1 MDQLFKFLP
10 YQVEYIRDN
19 SKILVVEKPRQ
30 VGITYTSGYKVVTK
44 ILRSNKKDK
53 HYWLSR
59 DENTA
64 KEFVTNVM
72 DWLHLFNVV
81 AQREVV
87 DMKDVRT
94 TKVTFPNGTEL
105 FILSSSVDAVV
116 GKSGH
121 FYLDEFAIHKDQE
134 LLMAIV
140 LPCITWQ
147 GSLTIISTHRS
158 KQTYFYKLCEK
169 VRKGQMVGARLI
181 SFTIMDAIEQG
192 IVEMINNRSML
203 QGEPTVSREEW
214 LAEKKANAPSEDV
227 FQQEYMCI
235 PADSDS
241 SMAIH
246 EDVIDRNSLP
256 KEEILQPRK
265 DGGKYYAG
273 VDIGR
278 HRDLTVIWILE
289 DVSKSKEPM
298 LVTRFVKTIKRE
310 EFSVQEKKI
319 FDVLNRWKPRMTFV
333 DGTNTGAMIGENIQK
348 RYGIKRA
355 QSIKITAVT
364 RPKFIGDLVNVM
376 SKDFLHI
383 PDDKEVWDD
392 FMSVSRYIGKH
403 GNIDY
408 WIPSR
413 ADEGHG
419 DRFMACTLAVQAF
432 IEKGGMSSYYLRQAK
447 VVRDLDAEEEERQ
460 EETRTINRK
469 IRAKKHR
476 RFNY

>member
-1 MDQLFKFLP
+1 MEQLFKFLP

-30 VGITYTSGYKVVTK
+30 VGITYTSGYKVVTQ
-44 ILRSNKKDK
+44 ILRSNKKEK
-53 HYWLSR
+53 YYWLSR

-121 FYLDEFAIHKDQE
+121 FYIDEMAIHKDQE
-134 LLMAIV
+134 LLISIV

-158 KQTYFYKLCEK
+158 KQSYFYKLCEK
-169 VRKGQMVGARLI
+169 IRKGQMVGARLI

-203 QGEPTVSREEW
+203 QGEPTVTREEW

-355 QSIKITAVT
+355 QSIKITAVL
-364 RPKFIGDLVNVM
+364 DLSLLVT
-376 SKDFLHI
+376 
-383 PDDKEVWDD
+383 W
-392 FMSVSRYIGKH
+392 
-403 GNIDY
+403 
-408 WIPSR
+408 
-413 ADEGHG
+413 
-419 DRFMACTLAVQAF
+419 
-432 IEKGGMSSYYLRQAK
+432 
-447 VVRDLDAEEEERQ
+447 
-460 EETRTINRK
+460 
-469 IRAKKHR
+469 
-476 RFNY
+476 